1 MKITVN
7 ETQTINVWDMSGLR
21 GDEGDELLD
30 NLMKGRLKDGFQLD
44 DVTMR
49 PKKKTDV
56 GDFVHSVILLFP

>member
-1 MKITVN
+1 
-7 ETQTINVWDMSGLR
+7 MSGLR
-21 GDEGDELLD
+21 GDEGVDLLD

-44 DVTMR
+44 DVTMK